1 MNKFIALQYHSI
13 GDYSDNEYDIDFNTF
28 KSQMDYL
35 SDCGFIIEGFK
46 TFSHRLGSDKL
57 PEKYAL
63 LTFDDGYK
71 SFLKAGEYLNKIGF
85 DCTFF
90 LTKDWCKE
98 KSNFL
103 DDQEIKE
110 LSLIS
115 EIGSHTISHPYLT
128 KIPSQK
134 IKHELLD
141 SKKWIEDL
149 IDKDVISLGA
159 PYGFIN
165 EKIVKIAV
173 DLGYKL
179 IGNSVEW
186 WNNTEDICSSNLIN
200 RVAIR
205 KSFSFKTFKKIID
218 KEISYFFFRKSRDY
232 LLSIPKSILDEKHY
246 DKIHKFLK

>member
-1 MNKFIALQYHSI
+1 MNNFIALMYHSL
-13 GDYSDNEYDIDFNTF
+13 GDYSDNEYDVDFDTF
-28 KSQMDYL
+28 KFQMDYL
-35 SDCGFIIEGFK
+35 GDSGYIVEGIEDFSKRLASD
-46 TFSHRLGSDKL
+46 TL

-71 SFLKAGEYLNKIGF
+71 SFLKAGNYLNKIGF
-85 DCTFF
+85 NGTFF
-90 LTKDWCKE
+90 ITKNWCKD
-98 KSNFL
+98 KSDFL
-103 DDQEIKE
+103 VDEEIAE
-110 LSLIS
+110 LSLTN

-149 IDKDVISLGA
+149 INKDVISLSA

-165 EKIVKIAV
+165 DNIIKIA
-173 DLGYKL
+173 LNSGYKF

-186 WNNTEDICSSNLIN
+186 WNKRQDIYSSNLIN

-205 KSFSFKTFKKIID
+205 KSFSFQTFKRIINR
-218 KEISYFFFRKSRDY
+218 EIFYFFFRRSRNHI
-232 LLSIPKSILDEKHY
+232 LSIPKLILNEKQY